1 MTLLIKEITKF
12 CNYCYKKDKKPAVRL
27 NGTSD
32 IQWENI
38 LVGGQN
44 IFEIFSDVQF
54 YDYTKIPTRKVGHIN
69 NYHLTWSYS
78 EANDK
83 YASWYDK
90 IAYNIAV
97 VFNGAFPIYF
107 KGREVVNGDESDLRF
122 LDKRNVVVGLKAKGK
137 ARHDMSGFV
146 IHV

>member
-1 MTLLIKEITKF
+1 M
-12 CNYCYKKDKKPAVRL
+12 
-27 NGTSD
+27 
-32 IQWENI
+32 ENI

-97 VFNGAFPIYF
+97 VFNGAFLSIS
-107 KGREVVNGDESDLRF
+107 KVEVVNGDESDLRF

-137 ARHDMSGFV
+137 RKT
-146 IHV
+146 

>member
-1 MTLLIKEITKF
+1 M
-12 CNYCYKKDKKPAVRL
+12 
-27 NGTSD
+27 
-32 IQWENI
+32 
-38 LVGGQN
+38 
-44 IFEIFSDVQF
+44 
-54 YDYTKIPTRKVGHIN
+54 
-69 NYHLTWSYS
+69 TWSYS

-137 ARHDMSGFV
+137 ARHDKAIAIRLLLKDQTGAAPEKVCKRMQMFETFDV
-146 IHV
+146 IYNAV